1 MKKLSLLSIVCLAF
15 ALSACGKKDAPAEGG
30 EKTAE
35 ATKEAAAEK
44 APEKAAEKAPAKP
57 AAKPMVEIPALGLKA
72 EAPEG
77 TNVSEMLGDQM
88 LQGPGLVVTVAAA
101 GDDYPKDM
109 AAAVKDMQDTY
120 DGVTNVKEE
129 KLADGWVFSA
139 ENKGGMGTNYW
150 VKSRRTIG
158 GKDYK
163 CETTASQPE
172 QQANAIKACKSL
184 AAK

>member
-1 MKKLSLLSIVCLAF
+1 MKKLFLLSTLCLAF
-15 ALSACGKKDAPAEGG
+15 ALTACGKKDAPAEGG

-35 ATKEAAAEK
+35 ATKEATKGAEKAAEK
-44 APEKAAEKAPAKP
+44 APEKPAGP
-57 AAKPMVEIPALGLKA
+57 PMVEIAALGLKA

-88 LQGPGLVVTVAAA
+88 LQGPGLVVTVAVA

-109 AAAVKDMQDTY
+109 AAAVTDMKDTY
-120 DGVTNVKEE
+120 DGVENVKEE
-129 KLADGWVFSA
+129 TLADGWLFSA
-139 ENKGGMGTNYW
+139 QNKGGMGTNYW

-163 CETTASQPE
+163 CETTASQE
-172 QQANAIKACKSL
+172 AQQANAIKACKSL
-184 AAK
+184 VAK

>member
-1 MKKLSLLSIVCLAF
+1 MKKLSVISIVCLAF
-15 ALSACGKKDAPAEGG
+15 ALTACGKKDAPAEGG

-35 ATKEAAAEK
+35 ATKEATEGA
-44 APEKAAEKAPAKP
+44 EKAAEKAPAKP
-57 AAKPMVEIPALGLKA
+57 AGPPMVEIAAFGLKA

-77 TNVSEMLGDQM
+77 TKVSEMLGDQM
-88 LQGPGLVVTVAAA
+88 LQGPGLVVTVAVA

-109 AAAVKDMQDTY
+109 AAAVKDMKDTY

-163 CETTASQPE
+163 CETTASQPA